1 MAKMTIKGLDE
12 YSKVLDKL
20 GKDAPE
26 IAKKVVYSGA
36 DVVADEVR
44 RELTHALG
52 DSEYSTGDLLGSLGI
67 APIDSDNRGNTN
79 TKIGFDG
86 YDRKGVPN
94 ALKARAMESGTSSQP
109 KKPFM
114 RRAVNR
120 AKQRAIDEMGKRLD
134 VELSIYALD
143 KK

>member
-12 YSKVLDKL
+12 YAKALDNL
-20 GKDAPE
+20 GKDSVE
-26 IAKKVVYSGA
+26 ITKKVVYSGA
-36 DVVADEVR
+36 DIVADEVR
-44 RELTHALG
+44 KELTHALG
-52 DSEYSTGDLLGSLGI
+52 ESEYSTGDLLNSLGI
-67 APIDSDNRGNTN
+67 APIDSDSRGNTN

-94 ALKARAMESGTSSQP
+94 ALKARAMESGTSTQT

-114 RRAVNR
+114 RKAVNR
-120 AKQRAIDEMGKRLD
+120 AKKKAIDEMGKRLE
-134 VELSIYALD
+134 VELSIHAL

>member
-12 YSKVLDKL
+12 YAKALDNL
-20 GKDAPE
+20 GKDSVE

-36 DVVADEVR
+36 DIVADEVR

-52 DSEYSTGDLLGSLGI
+52 GSEYSTGDLLNSLGI
-67 APIDSDNRGNTN
+67 APIDSDSRGNTN
-79 TKIGFDG
+79 TKIGFGG

-94 ALKARAMESGTSSQP
+94 ALKARAMESGTSTQR

-120 AKQRAIDEMGKRLD
+120 AKKKAIDEMGKRLE
-134 VELSIYALD
+134 VELSIHAL